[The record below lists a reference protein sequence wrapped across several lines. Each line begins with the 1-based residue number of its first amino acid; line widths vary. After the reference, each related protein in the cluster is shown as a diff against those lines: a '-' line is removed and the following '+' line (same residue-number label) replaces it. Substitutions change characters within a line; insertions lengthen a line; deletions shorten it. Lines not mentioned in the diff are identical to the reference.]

1 MGSGCPRPSKLSSG
15 HSLERTSVP
24 VVALCRGFPWC
35 LEYCCTSNGNWHLGV
50 SDVRALRWLLRQS
63 VSDEY
68 SRRYSTYL
76 GSYLKANSR
85 YARSKN
91 LANIYYN
98 YLQFFPILSVVFRG
112 ETHSTRNTPRGC
124 TELLMVPTR
133 NHLLF
138 WGHCV
143 VECKFQ

>member
-1 MGSGCPRPSKLSSG
+1 MSEHYDG
-15 HSLERTSVP
+15 
-24 VVALCRGFPWC
+24 
-35 LEYCCTSNGNWHLGV
+35 
-50 SDVRALRWLLRQS
+50 LLRQS

-68 SRRYSTYL
+68 PEAIL
-76 GSYLKANSR
+76 E
-85 YARSKN
+85 ARSKN

-133 NHLLF
+133 KSPALL
-138 WGHCV
+138 GALCGRMQVPVTLEALHV
-143 VECKFQ
+143 

>member
-1 MGSGCPRPSKLSSG
+1 MSEHYDG
-15 HSLERTSVP
+15 
-24 VVALCRGFPWC
+24 
-35 LEYCCTSNGNWHLGV
+35 
-50 SDVRALRWLLRQS
+50 LLRQS
-63 VSDEY
+63 VSDEWVPI
-68 SRRYSTYL
+68 SKQIL
-76 GSYLKANSR
+76 VCLNLE
-85 YARSKN
+85 ARISQ
-91 LANIYYN
+91 IIN
-98 YLQFFPILSVVFRG
+98 YLLNFPILTVVFRG

>member
-1 MGSGCPRPSKLSSG
+1 MSEHCDGCFDSRCLMSTAVG
-15 HSLERTSVP
+15 TVP
-24 VVALCRGFPWC
+24 
-35 LEYCCTSNGNWHLGV
+35 
-50 SDVRALRWLLRQS
+50 
-63 VSDEY
+63 
-68 SRRYSTYL
+68 TYL
-76 GSYLKANSR
+76 EANSR
-85 YARSKN
+85 CSKKN

-98 YLQFFPILSVVFRG
+98 YLQNFPILSVVFRG

>member
-1 MGSGCPRPSKLSSG
+1 MSEHCDGCFDSRCLMSTAVGTVPTYCISKQIL
-15 HSLERTSVP
+15 
-24 VVALCRGFPWC
+24 
-35 LEYCCTSNGNWHLGV
+35 
-50 SDVRALRWLLRQS
+50 D
-63 VSDEY
+63 
-68 SRRYSTYL
+68 
-76 GSYLKANSR
+76 
-85 YARSKN
+85 ARSKN

-98 YLQFFPILSVVFRG
+98 YLQNFPILSVVFRG